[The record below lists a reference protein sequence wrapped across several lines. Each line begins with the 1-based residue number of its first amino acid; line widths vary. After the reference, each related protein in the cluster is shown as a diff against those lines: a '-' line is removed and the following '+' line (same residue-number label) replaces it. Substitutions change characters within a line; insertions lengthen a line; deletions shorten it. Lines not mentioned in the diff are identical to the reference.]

1 MTEDI
6 NIEYVTDKLGNKK
19 AVQIPLKQWE
29 RIEQALKSLN
39 DFRNIKSSLKSG
51 FVEVEQIRKGKLP
64 KKTLK
69 EFLGIANVQ
78 KYN

>member
-19 AVQIPLKQWE
+19 AVQIALEQWE
-29 RIEQALKSLN
+29 KIEQALKSLN
-39 DFRNIKSSLKSG
+39 DFRNMKSSLKSA
-51 FVEVEQIRKGKLP
+51 FVEVGQIRNGKLP

-69 EFLGIANVQ
+69 EFLDESLVS
-78 KYN
+78 

>member
-69 EFLGIANVQ
+69 EFLDESLVS
-78 KYN
+78 